1 MICLSNTMLKAEDK
15 GIEPSPPVVN
25 RMGLFSRQV
34 RQTNIRL
41 SSIALSYDHLLS
53 GSTCPAHFSSKLT
66 MSDSYQNLRLTL
78 SSMVYTRFHLQLITL
93 VEK

>member
-15 GIEPSPPVVN
+15 GIEPSPPEV
-25 RMGLFSRQV
+25 GLFSRQV

-53 GSTCPAHFSSKLT
+53 GSTCLRAFSQS
-66 MSDSYQNLRLTL
+66 RLWAI
-78 SSMVYTRFHLQLITL
+78 LIRIYI
-93 VEK
+93 